1 MPLPVSLQ
9 ADCSKCA
16 ALCCIAF
23 AFTKGEEFAVD
34 KDAGDP
40 CQHLCEDGKC
50 GIYGAREGNGFSGCL
65 SFDCLGAG
73 QRVTQSLFDGRSWQD
88 EPELTGP
95 MCDALRV
102 MRRVH
107 QQISLLEAAGA
118 LPLTEADQDR
128 RNRLLEAL
136 SPELDWTVET
146 LLAFEIDLMERD
158 IQRFLKSLKSYFPGR
173 ANA

>member
-1 MPLPVSLQ
+1 
-9 ADCSKCA
+9 
-16 ALCCIAF
+16 
-23 AFTKGEEFAVD
+23 
-34 KDAGDP
+34 
-40 CQHLCEDGKC
+40 
-50 GIYGAREGNGFSGCL
+50 
-65 SFDCLGAG
+65 
-73 QRVTQSLFDGRSWQD
+73 
-88 EPELTGP
+88 